1 MSGVQLPQALVLGV
15 GGTLGEAWIRGV
27 LAGIEDGADLD
38 FRECEAFVGTSAGSI
53 VAARLAAG
61 MRPDAGPDAARAWA
75 QDAGGAA
82 AGDGALGGRFVRAAG
97 GLGAVAVA
105 PFAPVVA
112 AALAPPG
119 ALLRAAGLAAV
130 PAGTH
135 RLRKLARDLDS
146 LNARFDG
153 RLRIPVVDR
162 RSGRRVVLGAPGAPE
177 VSVTDAVLA
186 SCAIPGYFE
195 PIRVD
200 GREYVDGGVWSPTN
214 LDVVPRVETVL
225 CLAPSAHGRLRALT
239 AAARATE
246 GVLLRKRGVR
256 ARTLVPDAASAKA
269 MGSNLMD
276 ARRSGRV
283 LAAAFAQGR
292 RAATAPA

>member
-1 MSGVQLPQALVLGV
+1 MSGVERPQALVLGV

-27 LAGIEDGADLD
+27 LAGIEDGANLD
-38 FRECEAFVGTSAGSI
+38 FRDCEAFVGTSAGSI

-61 MRPDAGPDAARAWA
+61 VRPAAGRGARVTFADAAPA
-75 QDAGGAA
+75 
-82 AGDGALGGRFVRAAG
+82 DGPPPTWRAAG
-97 GLGAVAVA
+97 RAAAAVAA
-105 PFAPVVA
+105 PFAPAVA
-112 AALAPPG
+112 AALTPPG

-135 RLRKLARDLDS
+135 RLSKLARDLDS
-146 LNARFDG
+146 LDSRFDG

-177 VSVTDAVLA
+177 ASITDAVLA

-214 LDVVPRVETVL
+214 LDVVPADVATVL
-225 CLAPSAHGRLRALT
+225 CLAPSAHGRLRTLT

-256 ARTLVPDAASAKA
+256 VRTIVPDAASAEA

-276 ARRSGRV
+276 GRRSGRV
-283 LAAAFAQGR
+283 LTAAFAQGR
-292 RAATAPA
+292 RATGPA